1 MTFDDS
7 ISATVPLSKILDC
20 FIEEDEKPSTII
32 WFLKDHI
39 DYIEDILNYSEC
51 SDRLFFVDFIARCSY
66 REAKEFY
73 DLMNLRISRDK
84 YFFLDYDVQHLY
96 LVWQILQS
104 NIPTNIKNLFKKYL
118 QKSDNLNWHPYRRV
132 SNASKSRIF
141 DNIFTDVDNSIE
153 DIAENINKIK
163 DDYFVEI
170 CKSNTES
177 LFYKRML
184 QRDLFLLL
192 DIRKQFILLTEMQR
206 SLISHPQFKFFR
218 QILNSNVDVEI
229 KLFIYDMFGSPRA
242 FIQNGNFLIT
252 HEMQKLMEDSVNYSQ
267 LMLNLDLWGIDDF
280 GGELVFYLFCMHK
293 LDWLIDIMES
303 NEELLINQFD
313 IRDLITRLK
322 ERDGEG

>member
-20 FIEEDEKPSTII
+20 FIEEEEKPSTII

-66 REAKEFY
+66 QEAKEFY

-84 YFFLDYDVQHLY
+84 YFFLDYDIQHLY

-104 NIPTNIKNLFKKYL
+104 NLSNDLKNLFKKYL
-118 QKSDNLNWHPYRRV
+118 QKSDNLNWHPYRGV

-170 CKSNTES
+170 CKSKTES

-184 QRDLFLLL
+184 QKDLFLLL

-229 KLFIYDMFGSPRA
+229 KLFIYDIFGSPRN
-242 FIQNGNFLIT
+242 FVQSGNFLIT
-252 HEMQKLMEDSVNYSQ
+252 DEMQKLVEDSVNYSQ
-267 LMLNLDLWGIDDF
+267 LMLNLDLWGVDDF

-293 LDWLIDIMES
+293 LDWLIDIMDS

>member
-1 MTFDDS
+1 
-7 ISATVPLSKILDC
+7 
-20 FIEEDEKPSTII
+20 
-32 WFLKDHI
+32 
-39 DYIEDILNYSEC
+39 
-51 SDRLFFVDFIARCSY
+51 
-66 REAKEFY
+66 
-73 DLMNLRISRDK
+73 MNLRISRDK

>member
-252 HEMQKLMEDSVNYSQ
+252 HEMQTLMEDSVNYSQ